1 MMGFASGFLIKAHP
15 VQVSCDI
22 SGLSILL
29 PALCTGTELQRRHGE
44 IFYSGSKFFLFSD

>member
-15 VQVSCDI
+15 VQVSFDI

-29 PALCTGTELQRRHGE
+29 PALCTELQRKHGE